1 MVEER
6 RQEHEPALTLNLLEV
21 VLNVVDV
28 RPTHALIQNQQVVTL
43 DVVQVKI
50 SLFREIPLYIV
61 VNDISNLNRANIYD
75 SDFTN

>member
-6 RQEHEPALTLNLLEV
+6 RQEHEPALTQSLLEV

-28 RPTHALIQNQQVVTL
+28 RPTHARIQNQQVVTL